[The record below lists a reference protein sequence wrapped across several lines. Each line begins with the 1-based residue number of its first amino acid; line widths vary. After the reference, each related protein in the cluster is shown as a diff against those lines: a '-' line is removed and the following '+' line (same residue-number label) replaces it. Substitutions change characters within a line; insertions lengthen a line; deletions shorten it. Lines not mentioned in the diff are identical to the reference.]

1 MKRLCQ
7 QVARLK
13 RISTTDYWSAL
24 NFFTKGY
31 TIQEYESDFG
41 VGAIQSLRLF
51 EKFGIVKVYF
61 KTRGNGWAAFFA
73 TPKAYKK
80 IKLLDQ

>member
-41 VGAIQSLRLF
+41 VGAIQSLRL
-51 EKFGIVKVYF
+51 EAMVGPPSSPHLRLIRK
-61 KTRGNGWAAFFA
+61 
-73 TPKAYKK
+73 
-80 IKLLDQ
+80 